1 MGFLSKLFREG
12 KREKALANIKSQ
24 FGEDALL
31 PSLPST
37 QNQDPLKLFKVEGFN
52 IALLVDV
59 PPWLSEEYGDAT
71 IPICLMATND
81 DASLIYFYTA
91 QRIFPNKPPVLVVW
105 QPDGNPRIHSE
116 TFQEP
121 INPSIFLKSFFPHL
135 IKELGLSGNVEVIV
149 LK

>member
-1 MGFLSKLFREG
+1 MGFLSKLFGEG
-12 KREKALANIKSQ
+12 KREKALASIRSQ
-24 FGEDALL
+24 LGEDALL
-31 PSLPST
+31 PSLPLI

-81 DASLIYFYTA
+81 DASLICSYTV
-91 QRIFPNKPPVLVVW
+91 QRVYPNKPPVLVVW
-105 QPDGNPRIHSE
+105 QTNGSYRVYSNP
-116 TFQEP
+116 FQEP
-121 INPSIFLKSFFPHL
+121 VNPGIFLKSFFHSL
-135 IKELGLSGNVEVIV
+135 TKELGLSSNAQVIE